1 MPTATVLAIYLSIQR
16 QHNSR
21 REPLRINAAYR
32 VEDMSDVE
40 LDANSDVWAR
50 RPKIHTGP
58 TLERE
63 VVHVA
68 DATVIQPESEFP
80 YGSAK

>member
-1 MPTATVLAIYLSIQR
+1 MP
-16 QHNSR
+16 
-21 REPLRINAAYR
+21 
-32 VEDMSDVE
+32 DVE
-40 LDANSDVWAR
+40 LDANPDVWAR

-80 YGSAK
+80 YGSTK